1 LTVWVIRARV
11 DDTQIV
17 YVLSSMA
24 MKQIDLL
31 QGTLD
36 LLVLKTLSAGPMHGY
51 RIASRIRQLSD
62 EVLRIEE
69 GSLYPALYRLEQKG
83 VIESEWGIS
92 DQNRQAKFYKL
103 TRKGRREMEAE
114 AESWDR
120 LSTAVARVLK
130 AIEQGV

>member
-1 LTVWVIRARV
+1 
-11 DDTQIV
+11 
-17 YVLSSMA
+17 MA

-36 LLVLKTLSAGPMHGY
+36 LLVLKTLSAGPLHGY
-51 RIASRIRQLSD
+51 RIAARIRQLSD
-62 EVLRIEE
+62 DVLRIEE

-83 VIESEWGIS
+83 VIESEWGVS
-92 DQNRQAKFYKL
+92 DQNRQARFYKL

-114 AESWDR
+114 ADSWDR

-130 AIEQGV
+130 AIEQGA

>member
-1 LTVWVIRARV
+1 
-11 DDTQIV
+11 
-17 YVLSSMA
+17 MA

-51 RIASRIRQLSD
+51 RIAARIRQLSD

-83 VIESEWGIS
+83 VIESEWGVS
-92 DQNRQAKFYKL
+92 DQNRQAKFYRL

-130 AIEQGV
+130 AIEQGA

>member
-1 LTVWVIRARV
+1 
-11 DDTQIV
+11 
-17 YVLSSMA
+17 MA

-36 LLVLKTLSAGPMHGY
+36 LLVLKTLSGGPMHGY
-51 RIASRIRQLSD
+51 RIAARIRELSD

-83 VIESEWGIS
+83 VIESEWGVS

-130 AIEQGV
+130 AIEQGA

>member
-1 LTVWVIRARV
+1 
-11 DDTQIV
+11 
-17 YVLSSMA
+17 MA

-36 LLVLKTLSAGPMHGY
+36 LLVLKTLSAGPLHGY
-51 RIASRIRQLSD
+51 RIAARIRQLSD

-83 VIESEWGIS
+83 VIESEWGVS

-114 AESWDR
+114 ADSWDR

-130 AIEQGV
+130 AIEQGA

>member
-1 LTVWVIRARV
+1 
-11 DDTQIV
+11 
-17 YVLSSMA
+17 MA

-51 RIASRIRQLSD
+51 RIAARIRQLSD

-83 VIESEWGIS
+83 VIESEWGVS

-103 TRKGRREMEAE
+103 TRKGRREMDAE

-130 AIEQGV
+130 ATEQGA

>member
-1 LTVWVIRARV
+1 
-11 DDTQIV
+11 
-17 YVLSSMA
+17 MA
-24 MKQIDLL
+24 MKQTDLL

-51 RIASRIRQLSD
+51 RIAARIQQLSD

-83 VIESEWGIS
+83 VIESEWGVS

-103 TRKGRREMEAE
+103 TRKGRREMDAE

-130 AIEQGV
+130 AIEQGT

>member
-1 LTVWVIRARV
+1 
-11 DDTQIV
+11 
-17 YVLSSMA
+17 MA
-24 MKQIDLL
+24 MKEIDLL

-51 RIASRIRQLSD
+51 RIAARIRQLSD

-83 VIESEWGIS
+83 IIESEWGVS

-114 AESWDR
+114 SESWDR

-130 AIEQGV
+130 AIEQGA

>member
-1 LTVWVIRARV
+1 
-11 DDTQIV
+11 
-17 YVLSSMA
+17 MA
-24 MKQIDLL
+24 MKQNDLL

-51 RIASRIRQLSD
+51 RIAARIRQLSD

-83 VIESEWGIS
+83 LIGSEWGLS
-92 DQNRQAKFYKL
+92 DQNRQAKFYRL

-114 AESWDR
+114 AESWER
-120 LSTAVARVLK
+120 LSAAVMRVLK
-130 AIEQGV
+130 AIEQGA